1 MHVCKPILGKQKQT
15 SHDCF
20 RTAVTIPLLG
30 LDTLPPRAGQNWFCW
45 SGKGSPTS
53 GFHIGQAQLPLD
65 HDSEVPSPSFKAQK
79 PEEHGLCCDPRETEA
94 TIQQPWSVPRSSPD
108 RVPLTATQTHSRN
121 QSRATLTASSP
132 WSCSSGRGG
141 RPLRFAISPKTQG
154 KEINYFGLKDFQ
166 CLKKADLL
174 NKNLMSCFYFL
185 E

>member
-1 MHVCKPILGKQKQT
+1 MHACKPILGKQKQN

-94 TIQQPWSVPRSSPD
+94 TIQQPWSVPKMQPLHR
-108 RVPLTATQTHSRN
+108 PLTASPALPPKPTHIIRAEPLSLLRLPGAVPPEEKGALFASLFPPRPKKRRLTTLGSRTFN
-121 QSRATLTASSP
+121 S
-132 WSCSSGRGG
+132 
-141 RPLRFAISPKTQG
+141 
-154 KEINYFGLKDFQ
+154 
-166 CLKKADLL
+166 
-174 NKNLMSCFYFL
+174 
-185 E
+185 